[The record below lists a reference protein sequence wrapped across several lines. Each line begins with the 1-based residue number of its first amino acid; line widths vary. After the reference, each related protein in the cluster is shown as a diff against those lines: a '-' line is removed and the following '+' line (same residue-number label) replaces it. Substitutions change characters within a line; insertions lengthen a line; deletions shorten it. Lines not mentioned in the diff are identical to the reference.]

1 MDREKAL
8 QDLELAAGKA
18 VLVIVDMENEF
29 CKPFG
34 KYYQGVAVD
43 LVIRNTADL
52 LGRCREAGVPVIFI
66 RSVRYPTDSVFTRFS
81 REAYLIE
88 GTNGPVIVEELKPR
102 PDEPVVEKHSHD
114 CFYHTQMDATLDRM
128 GIYCDTHQVIVTGV
142 MSNVCVY
149 HAILGFHV
157 RDFYSVLPL
166 NCTTGSPHAED
177 FVILQFTNPA
187 YAYNITLTTSERI
200 RIVGKR

>member
-1 MDREKAL
+1 MDRESVL

-18 VLVIVDMENEF
+18 ALVIVDMENEF

-34 KYYQGVAVD
+34 KYYQGAAVD
-43 LVIRNTADL
+43 RVIQKTAGL

-66 RSVRYPTDSVFTRFS
+66 RSVRYPTDPEFTRFS
-81 REAYLIE
+81 LEPYLIE

-102 PDEPVVEKHSHD
+102 PGEPVVEKHSHD
-114 CFYHTQMDATLDRM
+114 CFYRTQMDATLERM
-128 GIYCDTHQVIVTGV
+128 GIRCDTHQVIVTGV

-149 HAILGFHV
+149 HAMLGFHV

-166 NCTTGSPHAED
+166 DCTTGSSHAEN
-177 FVILQFTNPA
+177 FVILQFTNFA